1 MIDDDGRDINLF
13 RQVPSMDS
21 IEYTKRQMDDLESH
35 LRALPPVDEQGRSEC
50 SFAKELYERKE
61 NEFEPKLEEAIN
73 SLHEDIR
80 EVSMHIDRVKENMNE
95 IQNKASFLN
104 LDEPKEKYDQA
115 IKFCQQLI
123 SELTVQLERGK
134 QILLDAENVL
144 DRSRMTVWPGQKI
157 PKSRKKNIP
166 AKVLSPSNRN
176 KPNITPKATQKDY
189 SGLIGLDAENSSN
202 ALPGSVDNEFP
213 LFDM

>member
-21 IEYTKRQMDDLESH
+21 IEYIKRQMENLESH
-35 LRALPPVDEQGRSEC
+35 LRALPLVDEQGISEC
-50 SFAKELYERKE
+50 PFAKELYERKE

-104 LDEPKEKYDQA
+104 LDEPKQKYDQA
-115 IKFCQQLI
+115 I
-123 SELTVQLERGK
+123 
-134 QILLDAENVL
+134 
-144 DRSRMTVWPGQKI
+144 
-157 PKSRKKNIP
+157 
-166 AKVLSPSNRN
+166 
-176 KPNITPKATQKDY
+176 
-189 SGLIGLDAENSSN
+189 
-202 ALPGSVDNEFP
+202 
-213 LFDM
+213 